1 MLKVG
6 ETLGRVAGELA
17 VIEPKTA
24 RSRRVLRLSPG
35 IVALLRSHRKTQTAE
50 RIKAANVWHE
60 SGFVFTTENGQ
71 PVDPRN
77 LLRVLTAAA
86 RRPGSKASECTL
98 RHSAASALLEKGIDL
113 KTVSDMLG
121 HSSVA
126 ITGVIYQHVSDGAAQ
141 AAADALA
148 AAIGV

>member
-1 MLKVG
+1 
-6 ETLGRVAGELA
+6 
-17 VIEPKTA
+17 
-24 RSRRVLRLSPG
+24 
-35 IVALLRSHRKTQTAE
+35 
-50 RIKAANVWHE
+50 VWHE

-77 LLRVLTAAA
+77 LLRALKVAADRA
-86 RRPGSKASECTL
+86 RLAGVSVHTL
-98 RHSAASALLEKGIDL
+98 RQSAASALLEQGIGF
-113 KTVSDMLG
+113 KTVREMLG

-126 ITGVIYQHVSDGAAQ
+126 ITRDVDQHVNDCAAQ